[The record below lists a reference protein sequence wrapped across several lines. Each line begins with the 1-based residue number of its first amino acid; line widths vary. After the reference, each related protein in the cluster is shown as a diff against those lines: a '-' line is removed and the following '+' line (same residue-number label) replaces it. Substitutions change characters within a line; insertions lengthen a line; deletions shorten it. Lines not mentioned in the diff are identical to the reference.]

1 MEATK
6 FDERKCTG
14 KVFKNLSSFFF
25 PCASWGLLVLV
36 YPLVSSRSGQCLSS
50 SLFSWMVV
58 DHMAILAGGG
68 HKPLAFRPRIKFARG
83 EQFQQWFIA
92 SAPGE
97 VTPMLREWISDI
109 KIHETHLPVSFLAEI
124 AAKLVCVEDL
134 EDP

>member
-1 MEATK
+1 MR
-6 FDERKCTG
+6 FCWS
-14 KVFKNLSSFFF
+14 N
-25 PCASWGLLVLV
+25 
-36 YPLVSSRSGQCLSS
+36 PLIGP
-50 SLFSWMVV
+50 LFEE
-58 DHMAILAGGG
+58 
-68 HKPLAFRPRIKFARG
+68 PLTFHPRIKFARS

-134 EDP
+134 EDPS